1 MDNLKYG
8 EVQQGIQPPHKIG
21 KLRIYAEGFLFGSAV
36 MSVIGAFVSL
46 AKFNI
51 SLVIQNLS
59 YLALYLV
66 GSFLVINQE
75 YLLSV
80 VKGKNKEELIDL
92 TKDKLEE
99 LKTKSVAE
107 VIGIKET
114 NSSIAATT
122 TTSANIDNEYL
133 YLDHSVRLGVST
145 GTLAA
150 RGHTK
155 GLAANQIVEI
165 PFANCCQNFV
175 AFGGT
180 GEGKTTCF
188 INNLFIQLL
197 VAKNKSFGGLVFDI
211 KGNDFVVDAQNMA
224 NTVDRELKILG
235 VKPGQLK
242 INLLNGLNPA
252 LATDFLKSAY
262 ILGSGARDDGDVWIK
277 SALLLTRNVLKIL
290 TYTKNDYTI
299 KGLYQFIFIEDE
311 RNRMLNEANSNHSP
325 MTEPDEDFVNALK
338 YYEVTYSQYNDK
350 LRSSVEFTLS
360 PILEPFQSVELANAF
375 SNNNADDNYDLAN
388 ILNNGDVVCLDLPLT
403 KYSEAGKLIYTMV
416 KLRFYNLVKSRFDK
430 EAELNSEKY
439 VFFLCDEFQDILV
452 FLQIGEEIS

>member
-1 MDNLKYG
+1 
-8 EVQQGIQPPHKIG
+8 
-21 KLRIYAEGFLFGSAV
+21 
-36 MSVIGAFVSL
+36 
-46 AKFNI
+46 
-51 SLVIQNLS
+51 
-59 YLALYLV
+59 
-66 GSFLVINQE
+66 
-75 YLLSV
+75 
-80 VKGKNKEELIDL
+80 
-92 TKDKLEE
+92 
-99 LKTKSVAE
+99 
-107 VIGIKET
+107 
-114 NSSIAATT
+114 
-122 TTSANIDNEYL
+122 L

-150 RGHTK
+150 RGHKK

-338 YYEVTYSQYNDK
+338 YYEVTYSQYNNK

-403 KYSEAGKLIYTMV
+403 KYSESGKLIYTMV
-416 KLRFYNLVKSRFDK
+416 KLRFYNLVESRFDK